1 MKQASNEPETRKAR
15 LLPLEG
21 GVEELERYYRS
32 MARVIYCLFPPMT
45 VGAIFGSGEVL
56 FLVLA
61 CMLPIQVPY
70 MFLGMIIMYSSST
83 SNSDKAKLWW
93 DLAWHARSRMLAC
106 FACGLL
112 AYVLLRL
119 WSQTQ
124 LEELLLSEH
133 FWQSVSMCALWMI
146 YFATAVGGFGVQ
158 HSNALM
164 FQEGMPTSWGH
175 KLTLFYIL
183 GQLSLFWT
191 FHFSLAG
198 LLLLPLFALV
208 VWQYLRYRADGS
220 GQRLGSIYFM
230 LQMALIMAALI
241 IMARATVDIY
251 LKVVVMGE
259 SIVPHPF
266 PVEELVLWWL
276 APTALLLLL
285 SLALPYV
292 QRRLLQLG
300 MFPTMP
306 PPPGHDDTKAL
317 RKYHKRLKLPLE
329 LSQQQPILRRS
340 WHLAWIRMV
349 IWLGARAWLVGLLSV
364 AVGVE
369 QVWRH
374 W

>member
-1 MKQASNEPETRKAR
+1 M
-15 LLPLEG
+15 
-21 GVEELERYYRS
+21 
-32 MARVIYCLFPPMT
+32 
-45 VGAIFGSGEVL
+45 GAIFGSGEAI

-61 CMLPIQVPY
+61 FCAPIQVPH
-70 MFLGMIIMYSSST
+70 MMLGMIIMYSSST

-133 FWQSVSMCALWMI
+133 FWQSVSMCAMWMI
-146 YFATAVGGFGVQ
+146 FFATAIGGLGVQ

-164 FQEGMPTSWGH
+164 FQRGMPASWGP

-183 GQLSLFWT
+183 GQLSLIWT
-191 FHFSLAG
+191 FNFSLAG

-208 VWQYLRYRADGS
+208 LWQYLRYRADGS
-220 GQRLGSIYFM
+220 VQRLGSIYFM

-241 IMARATVDIY
+241 IVARTTVDIY
-251 LKVVVMGE
+251 LNVAVMGE

-276 APTALLLLL
+276 APTALLLLI

-300 MFPTMP
+300 MFPTTMP

-317 RKYHKRLKLPLE
+317 RKYHKLLKLPLE
-329 LSQQQPILRRS
+329 LSQQQPILRRP

-349 IWLGARAWLVGLLSV
+349 TWLGARAWLVGLLSV
-364 AVGVE
+364 AMAVE

>member
-1 MKQASNEPETRKAR
+1 M
-15 LLPLEG
+15 PLEG

-32 MARVIYCLFPPMT
+32 MARVIYCLFPPLT
-45 VGAIFGSGEVL
+45 VGAIFGSGEAL
-56 FLVLA
+56 FLVPA
-61 CMLPIQVPY
+61 CSFLILVPY
-70 MFLGMIIMYSSST
+70 MQLGMIIMYSSST

-93 DLAWHARSRMLAC
+93 DLAWHSRSRMLAC

-124 LEELLLSEH
+124 LEELLLSEN
-133 FWQSVSMCALWMI
+133 FWQSVSMCAMWMI
-146 YFATAVGGFGVQ
+146 YFATATGVGVQ

-164 FQEGMPTSWGH
+164 FQVGMPTSWGH

-183 GQLSLFWT
+183 GQLSLIWT
-191 FHFSLAG
+191 FNFSLAG

-208 VWQYLRYRADGS
+208 LWQYLRYRTDGS

-251 LKVVVMGE
+251 LNVAVMGE
-259 SIVPHPF
+259 SIVPRPF
-266 PVEELVLWWL
+266 PVAELVLWWL
-276 APTALLLLL
+276 APTALLLLI

-300 MFPTMP
+300 MFPTAMP

-317 RKYHKRLKLPLE
+317 RKYHKLLKWPLE
-329 LSQQQPILRRS
+329 LSQQQPILRKP

-349 IWLGARAWLVGLLSV
+349 TWLGARAWLVGLLSV
-364 AVGVE
+364 AVAVD
-369 QVWRH
+369 
-374 W
+374 